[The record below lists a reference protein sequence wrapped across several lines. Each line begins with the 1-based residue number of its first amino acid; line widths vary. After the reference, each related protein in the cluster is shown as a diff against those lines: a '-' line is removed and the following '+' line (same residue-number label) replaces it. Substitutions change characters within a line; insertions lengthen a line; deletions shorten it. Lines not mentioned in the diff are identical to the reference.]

1 MDGAG
6 STQPVT
12 ARQPTLR
19 TGPYDVPKV
28 AKMGMTTLL
37 ATFRNSRKIS
47 DSVCIVFIVLTI
59 GGLSLSKID
68 WGEEI
73 LHDGYF
79 FHDDFFYYAEIARNF
94 HDTGMFSFDG
104 ITSTNGFH
112 FLWQVLLVLLYGAVN
127 VLGLDHKFLHA
138 IAIANI
144 AVILASGLLLFI
156 LLRPVVGRFVSVAIV
171 TSSMLLYS
179 TLLLNGMETSL
190 TLLACLVVVIY
201 VQSAFAFDQKTDRR
215 SRINSPLL
223 AILLFL
229 VFLARVDA
237 VAFILAFM
245 LALYVC
251 FPGKEIRNA
260 LAFLLVL
267 VGIYAALN
275 YAYFDSAWP
284 ISGKVKAFWAQ
295 HLDRSAVENYH
306 FAANYAGQNVMGI
319 LVYSYRT
326 PPWLGDM
333 TLFVAAL
340 LLSLFVILWNRRIHG
355 RTYIQARI
363 LDRFIL
369 PSIAG
374 FSLIAYLITQLLY
387 YAIFSSSIRDW
398 YLGAG
403 MVGLYVT
410 ILTLLFMLFHRISGA
425 ITIRSDITTMGLASG
440 LLAIAIYGDHTIM
453 RDVSTR
459 IQDGSNFGK
468 MAIVTIEW
476 IGENT
481 EKKDIFGTW
490 AAGQVGYYSDRSVVN
505 LEGLV
510 GDVELLEANR
520 ENTLIDYIDR
530 KNISYI
536 SQRFTNKSIDES
548 TGYPKENIDPGSL
561 LDLRAR
567 LIYQDTGRFE
577 LVEVIPITRN
587 ASIYIYRVIR
597 E

>member
-1 MDGAG
+1 
-6 STQPVT
+6 
-12 ARQPTLR
+12 
-19 TGPYDVPKV
+19 
-28 AKMGMTTLL
+28 MGVIPLL
-37 ATFRNSRKIS
+37 ATFRGSRKIS
-47 DSVCIVFIVLTI
+47 DSVCIVFIVLTV

-104 ITSTNGFH
+104 TTPTNGFH
-112 FLWQVLLVLLYGAVN
+112 FLWQILLVLLYGAVN
-127 VLGLDHKFLHA
+127 VLDLGHKFLHA

-144 AVILASGLLLFI
+144 AVILASGFLLFI

-190 TLLACLVVVIY
+190 TLLACLVVVMY
-201 VQSAFAFDQKTDRR
+201 VQSAFAFDRKTDRR
-215 SRINSPLL
+215 NRINSPLL

-237 VAFILAFM
+237 IAFILAFM

-251 FPGKEIRNA
+251 SPGKEIRNA

-267 VGIYAALN
+267 VGVYAALN

-284 ISGKVKAFWAQ
+284 ISGKVKAFWARY
-295 HLDRSAVENYH
+295 LDRSAVENYH
-306 FAANYAGQNVMGI
+306 FITNYAGQNVMGI
-319 LVYSYRT
+319 LIYSYRSS

-355 RTYIQARI
+355 GRIYIQARVP
-363 LDRFIL
+363 DRFLL
-369 PSIAG
+369 PGIAG
-374 FSLIAYLITQLLY
+374 FSLIAYLIAQLLY
-387 YAIFSSSIRDW
+387 YAVFSPFIWDW
-398 YLGAG
+398 YLGTG

-410 ILTLLFMLFHRISGA
+410 ILTLLFMLFRRVSRA
-425 ITIRSDITTMGLASG
+425 VTSRADITTMGLASG
-440 LLAIAIYGDHTIM
+440 LLAISIYGDHTIM
-453 RDVSTR
+453 RDVSAR
-459 IQDGSNFGK
+459 IQDGSKFGK
-468 MAIVTIEW
+468 AAYRATEW

-481 EKKDIFGTW
+481 EKKDVLGIW
-490 AAGQVGYYSDRSVVN
+490 AAGQIGYYSDRSVVN

-520 ENTLIDYIDR
+520 ENTLIDYVDR

-536 SQRFTNKSIDES
+536 LERFHNKRIDES
-548 TGYPKENIDPGSL
+548 TGYPKENFPPEL
-561 LDLRAR
+561 LLNLRAR

-577 LVEVIPITRN
+577 LVEVIPTSRSD
-587 ASIYIYRVIR
+587 SIYIYRVIR